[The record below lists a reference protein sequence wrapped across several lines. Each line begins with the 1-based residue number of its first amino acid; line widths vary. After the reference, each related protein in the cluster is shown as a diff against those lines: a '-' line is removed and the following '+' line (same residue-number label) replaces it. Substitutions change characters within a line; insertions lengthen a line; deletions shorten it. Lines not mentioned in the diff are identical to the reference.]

1 VRRHSR
7 GGARGFHTPRM
18 AHALRERSNE
28 ASRTMPRHNPALHRN
43 QKAPLTPA
51 RRRLYIFGVAVL
63 LLALGWGLKV
73 VVAPAFQRTIVIT
86 TGADGGIYRGFAD
99 RYAPI
104 LKRQGIKLDIRSSS
118 GAVENYERLK
128 DPNSP
133 YEVGFVQSGTTR
145 PQESDQL
152 QTIAAV
158 SYEPIW
164 LFYRGD
170 TVINRLS
177 QLRGKRVS
185 VGVPGS
191 GLLNVAQVLL
201 GDSGVTAANTTL
213 LQVDADKTYQG
224 LESGQLDAG
233 FFIGRP
239 DAAMQT
245 TLLNSNLKLMSF
257 AQADALV
264 QKFPSLSKVIF
275 PRASTSV
282 VNDLPQ
288 TDVTLLAATALLVSK
303 DTLHPAFIY
312 LLLDAAKTVHGGED
326 YFTPLGTFPNL
337 NSEEFPISEESE
349 RFFKSGRPFLQR
361 YLPFWLASFIER
373 RLLILLPFM
382 ALLLGL
388 LQALPRM
395 VEARIKKRLVVWY
408 RELKSLEDEVW
419 KYSNQ
424 PSAQQV
430 AQWRTEIESIDAY
443 ASRISMPQRYF
454 HDVYALKQAIGI
466 VRGRIDQVAERVK
479 DDPAVT
485 FRG

>member
-1 VRRHSR
+1 MARHD
-7 GGARGFHTPRM
+7 
-18 AHALRERSNE
+18 
-28 ASRTMPRHNPALHRN
+28 PALHRN
-43 QKAPLTPA
+43 QKPPITPA
-51 RRRLYIFGVAVL
+51 RRRLLIVGVVL
-63 LLALGWGLKV
+63 VVAALGWGLAAV
-73 VVAPAFQRTIVIT
+73 LEPAFRHTIVIT
-86 TGADGGIYRGFAD
+86 TGADKGIYRGFAD

-104 LKRQGIKLDIRSSS
+104 LKRDGITLDIRSSS
-118 GAVENYERLK
+118 GSVENYQRLK
-128 DPNSP
+128 DPDSP
-133 YEVGFVQSGTTR
+133 YEVGFIQSGTTS

-164 LFYRGD
+164 VFYRGD
-170 TVINRLS
+170 DTINRLA

-185 VGVPGS
+185 IGIPGS

-201 GDSGVTAANTTL
+201 GYSGITRDNTTL
-213 LQVDADKTYQG
+213 VEMEAARAYQA
-224 LESGQLDAG
+224 LESGQLDAA

-245 TLLNSNLKLMSF
+245 TLLNSDLKLMSF

-275 PRASTSV
+275 PRAATSI

-303 DTLHPAFIY
+303 DTLHPALVY

-326 YFTPLGTFPNL
+326 YFTSRGAFPNL
-337 NSEEFPISEESE
+337 NTGEFPVSEESV
-349 RFFKSGRPFLQR
+349 RYFRSGRPFLQR

-382 ALLLGL
+382 AILLGL

-395 VEARIKKRLVVWY
+395 AETRIKKRLVVWY
-408 RELKSLEDEVW
+408 RAIKTLEDEIW
-419 KYSNQ
+419 RTSHPTPEQ
-424 PSAQQV
+424 IT
-430 AQWRTEIESIDAY
+430 QWRDEIEYIDAH
-443 ASRISMPQRYF
+443 ANQIRMPQRYF
-454 HDVYALKQAIGI
+454 QDVYALKHAIGI
-466 VRGRIDQVAERVK
+466 VRNRIAQAAAKV
-479 DDPAVT
+479 DP
-485 FRG
+485 